1 MGSEMCIRDRCPKKG
16 PITGSFLSEVMSHAF
31 LLSDPEKTKLHGAG
45 LMSIGNAMPDVV
57 LLDADESTDL
67 EEEVL
72 PAPETATAQD
82 VPAAGHV
89 EAAPVAVTP
98 VPAQE
103 GDDGEFS
110 TADAVAKVVKDMGN
124 VNLLGMF
131 TDMFADIDDEPLDDG
146 LTVYPSATM
155 ASPTVQPIEAQ
166 TAQPEPLAVP
176 SPATPVVQQVPV
188 ARQVEEPE
196 DLWL

>member
-1 MGSEMCIRDRCPKKG
+1 
-16 PITGSFLSEVMSHAF
+16 
-31 LLSDPEKTKLHGAG
+31 
-45 LMSIGNAMPDVV
+45 MPDVV
-57 LLDADESTDL
+57 LLDADESTDP

-72 PAPETATAQD
+72 PAPETATAQE

-89 EAAPVAVTP
+89 EVEPVAVP
-98 VPAQE
+98 LVPAQE
-103 GDDGEFS
+103 GDDEEFS

-146 LTVYPSATM
+146 LTVDPSATM

-176 SPATPVVQQVPV
+176 SLATPVVQQVPV